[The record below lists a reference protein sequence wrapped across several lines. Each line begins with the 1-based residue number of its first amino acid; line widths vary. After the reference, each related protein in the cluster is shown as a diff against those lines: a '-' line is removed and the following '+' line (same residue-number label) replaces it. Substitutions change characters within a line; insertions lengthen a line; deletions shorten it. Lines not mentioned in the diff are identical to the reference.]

1 MVEIAEGKMRI
12 AMIGLRGVPA
22 KYSGVETAVEEIGS
36 RLVGQGHQVSVYCMA
51 GAGEPY
57 SGLYRGMNRIEI
69 PTIKSKNLQMII
81 YSTLS
86 TLHAIRQGYDIIHF
100 QALGPST
107 MAFLCWLTRRPA
119 VVTCHGLDYKR
130 EKWGLLARLYLQLGE
145 HVSARFVREVITVS
159 KSLKDHFHRVHGKRT
174 TYIPNGSQE
183 QTSVALGEY
192 SQRYDILPRNYVVF
206 VGRLVE
212 CKRVD
217 HLISAFRRIHTDLK
231 LVIVGDGPVEIV
243 SMLKAAAGDSKQIVF
258 TGALHGTELAAVFSN
273 ASFFVLPSVLEGLPL
288 ALIEALAYDLPVVVS
303 DIPENLEV
311 VEDAGQYRA
320 VVTRADDESSLAEGL
335 ERAIAEFKSSNGRS
349 SGNARFVSEKY
360 DWDDVSKQTLN
371 AYERTLGA

>member
-1 MVEIAEGKMRI
+1 MRI

-51 GAGEPY
+51 GAGGPY
-57 SGLYRGMNRIEI
+57 GGIYRGMNRIEI
-69 PTIKSKNLQMII
+69 PTIKSKNLQMIV
-81 YSTLS
+81 YSALS
-86 TLHAIRQGYDIIHF
+86 TLHAIRQGYDVIHL

-107 MAFLCWLTRRPA
+107 MALLCWLTRRPV

-145 HVSARFVREVITVS
+145 YVSARFAREVITVS
-159 KSLKDHFHRVHGKRT
+159 KSLKDHFQRVHGKRA
-174 TYIPNGSQE
+174 TYIPNGSRE
-183 QTSVALGEY
+183 QARVELGEY

-217 HLISAFRRIHTDLK
+217 HLISAFRRVHTDLK
-231 LVIVGDGPVEIV
+231 LVIVGDGPTEIV
-243 SMLKAAAGDSKQIVF
+243 SRLKAVAGDSNQIVF
-258 TGALHGTELAAVFSN
+258 TGALHGAELAAIFSN
-273 ASFFVLPSVLEGLPL
+273 ASLFVLPSVLEGLPL

-320 VVTRADDESSLAEGL
+320 VVTTADDECSLTEGL
-335 ERAIAEFKSSNGRS
+335 ERAIAEFKSNNGLS
-349 SGNARFVSEKY
+349 SGNARFVSDKY
-360 DWDDVSKQTLN
+360 DWDEVSRQTLK